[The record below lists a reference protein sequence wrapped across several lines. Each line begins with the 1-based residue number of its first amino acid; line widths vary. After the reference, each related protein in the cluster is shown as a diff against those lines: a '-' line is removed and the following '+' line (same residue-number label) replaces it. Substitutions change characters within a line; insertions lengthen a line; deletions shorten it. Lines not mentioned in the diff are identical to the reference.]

1 MPASTNDHTESCAM
15 LLYRLSL
22 KSIIDLYIW
31 KCSSLKIC
39 PKILITRSRIR
50 TYVLTIQSRT
60 LYRNE
65 LSGQHVTSYKIHV
78 TSHKI
83 HVTSHKIHV
92 TSQKIH
98 VKSYKIHVT
107 KYMSQDTCHILQ
119 DTCHILQDTCH
130 ILHVTKYMSQDTCHI
145 SKIHVKSYKIHVT
158 SYRIHVTSYKI
169 HVTNLHAASSKTYM

>member
-1 MPASTNDHTESCAM
+1 M

-22 KSIIDLYIW
+22 KSIIDLYIR

-83 HVTSHKIHV
+83 HVTS
-92 TSQKIH
+92 QKIH
-98 VKSYKIHVT
+98 VKSYNIHVA
-107 KYMSQDTCHILQ
+107 KYMSQ

-145 SKIHVKSYKIHVT
+145 LK
-158 SYRIHVTSYKI
+158 IHVTSYKI
-169 HVTNLHAASSKTYM
+169 YVTNLHAASSKTYM

>member
-1 MPASTNDHTESCAM
+1 M
-15 LLYRLSL
+15 LFYRLSF
-22 KSIIDLYIW
+22 KSIVYLYIR
-31 KCSSLKIC
+31 KCPSLKIY

-78 TSHKI
+78 TS
-83 HVTSHKIHV
+83 
-92 TSQKIH
+92 QKIH
-98 VKSYKIHVT
+98 VKSYKINVT
-107 KYMSQDTCHILQ
+107 KYMSQDA
-119 DTCHILQDTCH
+119 CHILQDTCH

-145 SKIHVKSYKIHVT
+145 LKIHVKSYKIHVT

>member
-22 KSIIDLYIW
+22 KSIIDLYTR

-65 LSGQHVTSYKIHV
+65 LSGQHV

-130 ILHVTKYMSQDTCHI
+130 ILHVTKYMSHLKDTCHILQDTCH
-145 SKIHVKSYKIHVT
+145 KFTCCKLK
-158 SYRIHVTSYKI
+158 
-169 HVTNLHAASSKTYM
+169 NLHVVVACGEWGVRECVVSGGCGSMWR

>member
-22 KSIIDLYIW
+22 KSIIDLYIR

-65 LSGQHVTSYKIHV
+65 LSGQHVTSY
-78 TSHKI
+78 KI

>member
-1 MPASTNDHTESCAM
+1 M
-15 LLYRLSL
+15 LFYRLSFR
-22 KSIIDLYIW
+22 SIVYLYIR
-31 KCSSLKIC
+31 KCPSLKIC

-83 HVTSHKIHV
+83 HITSQKIHVTSYKIHVTSHKIHV
-92 TSQKIH
+92 TC
-98 VKSYKIHVT
+98 YKIHVT
-107 KYMSQDTCHILQ
+107 FYMSQNTCHIL
-119 DTCHILQDTCH
+119 
-130 ILHVTKYMSQDTCHI
+130 
-145 SKIHVKSYKIHVT
+145 KIHVTSYKIHVT

>member
-22 KSIIDLYIW
+22 KSIIDLYTR

-78 TSHKI
+78 TFYMSQN
-83 HVTSHKIHV
+83 TCHKIHV
-92 TSQKIH
+92 TSQR
-98 VKSYKIHVT
+98 
-107 KYMSQDTCHILQ
+107 YMSNLTRYTSHL
-119 DTCHILQDTCH
+119 TG
-130 ILHVTKYMSQDTCHI
+130 YMSHLTRNMSQIYMLQAQKLTC
-145 SKIHVKSYKIHVT
+145 SGGVW
-158 SYRIHVTSYKI
+158 
-169 HVTNLHAASSKTYM
+169 

>member
-22 KSIIDLYIW
+22 KSIIDLYIR

-83 HVTSHKIHV
+83 HVTS
-92 TSQKIH
+92 QKIH

-107 KYMSQDTCHILQ
+107 KYMSQ